1 MDEGHATIHVL
12 TLKAM
17 ELVQKGYSLAIR
29 TDNSELKDACV
40 SLESA
45 LIPKDLKKG
54 RVRIRA
60 EHQHQIDLINEALAS
75 QQE

>member
-12 TLKAM
+12 TLRAM
-17 ELVQKGYSLAIR
+17 ELVQKGYALAIR

-60 EHQHQIDLINEALAS
+60 EHSKHIELINAALSA
-75 QQE
+75 QE